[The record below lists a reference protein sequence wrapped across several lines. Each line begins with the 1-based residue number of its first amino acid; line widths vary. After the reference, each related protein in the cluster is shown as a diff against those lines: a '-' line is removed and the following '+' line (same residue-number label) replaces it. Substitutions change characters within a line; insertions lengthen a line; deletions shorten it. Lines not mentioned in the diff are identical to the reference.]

1 MKIKSV
7 IKKVLREEYIPT
19 ETSYLGWDVP
29 KELYD
34 ELESIGVKIYDIY
47 YDKIYIAEIQFD
59 TESVVFEVMYSE
71 HDDDS
76 DYYVH
81 KIKDL
86 PRKVKIYLIRRFE
99 NRWSN
104 YMGK

>member
-71 HDDDS
+71 HDDS

-86 PRKVKIYLIRRFE
+86 PRNVKSYLIRRFE
-99 NRWSN
+99 THWSN

>member
-1 MKIKSV
+1 MKIKSL
-7 IKKVLREEYIPT
+7 IRKVLNEEYIPT

-47 YDKIYIAEIQFD
+47 SDKIYIAEIQFD

-71 HDDDS
+71 HDDDN

-86 PRKVKIYLIRRFE
+86 PKNVKTYIIRRFE
-99 NRWSN
+99 NSWSN